1 MLFVLSCPPND
12 IDDKFFNFIMCMGK
26 LASCFW
32 DNENLPYGDNQ
43 ALSQDQPQAKAKPE
57 EQKYWRFQNEPDMIM
72 PSNIN

>member
-26 LASCFW
+26 LASCFE
-32 DNENLPYGDNQ
+32 DNEYLPGSYNQ

-57 EQKYWRFQNEPDMIM
+57 EQKNSRFQMKPDMIM